1 MNKYLKIGGF
11 GFLIWLIPFLVSFLI
26 FPLREDN
33 RVLFESIMPVVLTIV
48 VIKLTIFY
56 YIKLEKDFLREGI
69 TLGVIWFV
77 ISIIIDLIMFIPESE
92 WHMSFSDYMMDIGL
106 TYLIIL
112 IIPIGLGY
120 LLEKRK

>member
-33 RVLFESIMPVVLTIV
+33 RALFESIMPVVLTIV

-56 YIKLEKDFLREGI
+56 YLKLEKDFLREGI
-69 TLGVIWFV
+69 MLGVIWFV

-112 IIPIGLGY
+112 IIPIGFGY
-120 LLEKRK
+120 LLKKRK

>member
-1 MNKYLKIGGF
+1 MNKYFKIGGF
-11 GFLIWLIPFLVSFLI
+11 GFLIWLIPFLISFLI

-33 RVLFESIMPVVLTIV
+33 RALFESIMPVILTIV

-56 YIKLEKDFLREGI
+56 FIKLEKDFLREGI
-69 TLGVIWFV
+69 MLGVIWFV
-77 ISIIIDLIMFIPESE
+77 ISIIIDLIMFLPESE

-112 IIPIGLGY
+112 IIPIGFGY

>member
-33 RVLFESIMPVVLTIV
+33 RALFESIMPVVLTIV

-56 YIKLEKDFLREGI
+56 YLKLEKDFLREGI
-69 TLGVIWFV
+69 MLGVIWFV

-112 IIPIGLGY
+112 IIPIGFGY